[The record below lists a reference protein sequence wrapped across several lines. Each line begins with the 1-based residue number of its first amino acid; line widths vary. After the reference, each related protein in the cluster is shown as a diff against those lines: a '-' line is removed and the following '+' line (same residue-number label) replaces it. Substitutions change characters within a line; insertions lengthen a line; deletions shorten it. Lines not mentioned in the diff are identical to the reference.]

1 MPQSRRVRTR
11 RLISYAIVCSLVTTT
26 IAFKFSST
34 ARRKHHANN
43 AERSV
48 TVGRGCS
55 HRHTPRNAPFSYRR
69 HEDAVA
75 DNSVNDQLSLFKE
88 ELRQWCR
95 STLIAVSLAATLVTP
110 QVSLAESNANS
121 VPPTTASTQGAPPAY
136 DETWNLIRKYALD
149 QKFNGQDWDEAYTKY
164 SKGLDSSTTDEDA
177 IMKATTN
184 LVNSMG
190 DKYTRILDKE
200 SYERIQ
206 KFDLIG
212 VGVTLMPDPST
223 KEIIVGSPPVKGSAA
238 DQNDLRV
245 NDVIVAVNG
254 QETSGKTAFDIIDQ
268 MSDDPNAEQVTF
280 SVRRG
285 DEARDVTMKRQ
296 FSEVKDPISY
306 RVSEIRGDGL
316 KVGYVRIAEFNSLV
330 KTKLEA
336 ALNDLESQGVNA
348 YVLDVRGN
356 PGGAFQSAIE
366 IAGLFLNDALA
377 TDVVDGN
384 GVSLK
389 FRTSKDH
396 VIIDAS
402 DPVAVWVDGRS
413 ASASEV
419 LGGALRDNCRAVV
432 MGERSFGKG
441 LVQAVYGLKNQN
453 GLVLTVARYFTPGGY
468 DINKVGIV
476 PEISKDEALPSAP
489 GFIPVL
495 GSDTSRVDFTD
506 VSNRLSMCSAENSS

>member
-1 MPQSRRVRTR
+1 MS
-11 RLISYAIVCSLVTTT
+11 SAIVGSLVTSTL
-26 IAFKFSST
+26 AFNFSP
-34 ARRKHHANN
+34 AARKHHADQVS
-43 AERSV
+43 AKSSRSDV
-48 TVGRGCS
+48 TVGHGRS
-55 HRHTPRNAPFSYRR
+55 HRRTPVAPPRYRR
-69 HEDAVA
+69 HEDVFPE
-75 DNSVNDQLSLFKE
+75 NFGDQLSFFNG
-88 ELRQWCR
+88 ELKQWFG
-95 STLIAVSLAATLVTP
+95 SILIAVSFASTLVTP
-110 QVSLAESNANS
+110 QVSHAESTNS
-121 VPPTTASTQGAPPAY
+121 VPPPTASTQGAPLAY
-136 DETWNLIRKYALD
+136 DETWNLIKKYALD

-164 SKGLDSSTTDEDA
+164 SKGLDSSKSDEDA

-223 KEIIVGSPPVKGSAA
+223 KEIVVGSPPVKGSAA

-254 QETSGKTAFDIIDQ
+254 QATSGKTAFDIIDQ

-280 SVRRG
+280 TVRRG
-285 DEARDVTMKRQ
+285 DESRDVTMKRQ

-306 RVSEIRGDGL
+306 RISEIRGDGL

-330 KTKLEA
+330 KIKLEA
-336 ALNDLESQGVNA
+336 ALNDLESQGVDA

-366 IAGLFLNDALA
+366 IAGLFLSDALA

-384 GVSLK
+384 GVDLK
-389 FRTSKDH
+389 FRTSKDN

-402 DPVAVWVDGRS
+402 DPVAIWVDGRS

-441 LVQAVYGLKNQN
+441 LVQAVYGLKNQY
-453 GLVLTVARYFTPGGY
+453 GLVLTVARYLTPGGD